1 MVCFNP
7 LEPGWRRIGWI
18 EKYVATN
25 LNSRRKNFYWIFQ
38 NYEEVMTCSVTKSF
52 QWQSPTSF
60 SSSSISFKRVLPSFF
75 REKGTNVEELAFSFS
90 LSLSQLKMCD
100 TNFLCQR
107 DSKRVEWNDK
117 SFSFFSVSSI
127 LGSFKFV
134 TDLKPLCFSFLFSEE
149 FNFETHATLTS
160 THHTRKKRSITS
172 LRNRLCIHPTNP
184 LTWLLVIGWNLQMR
198 LTLSSI

>member
-1 MVCFNP
+1 MKRSW
-7 LEPGWRRIGWI
+7 L
-18 EKYVATN
+18 AQLQN
-25 LNSRRKNFYWIFQ
+25 LFSF
-38 NYEEVMTCSVTKSF
+38 F

-60 SSSSISFKRVLPSFF
+60 STSSISFKRVLPSFF

-134 TDLKPLCFSFLFSEE
+134 TD
-149 FNFETHATLTS
+149 
-160 THHTRKKRSITS
+160 
-172 LRNRLCIHPTNP
+172 
-184 LTWLLVIGWNLQMR
+184 WNLYVLVSCFR
-198 LTLSSI
+198 KNLILKLTQPWHQLIILEKNDPSQV